1 MSQDI
6 LNEQELHEY
15 YGSPNFRAARK
26 QMDKLDKHSRHF
38 ISISPF
44 LVLASASEQG
54 TDASPRGDAPGFVSV
69 IDDHTLLI
77 PDRPGNNRVDSMANI
92 MENPNVGL
100 LFLVP
105 GIKETLRVNGKARVT
120 KDLSLLEPMAVRG
133 KNPLSGL
140 IVEVEEVYL
149 HCAKALMR
157 SKLWDP
163 ETHVERSSF
172 PTLGQIF
179 KDQIEEIDSSEEADR
194 AIEEGYRTRLY

>member
-1 MSQDI
+1 
-6 LNEQELHEY
+6 
-15 YGSPNFRAARK
+15 
-26 QMDKLDKHSRHF
+26 MDKLDKHSRHF

-44 LVLASASEQG
+44 LVLASSGEQG